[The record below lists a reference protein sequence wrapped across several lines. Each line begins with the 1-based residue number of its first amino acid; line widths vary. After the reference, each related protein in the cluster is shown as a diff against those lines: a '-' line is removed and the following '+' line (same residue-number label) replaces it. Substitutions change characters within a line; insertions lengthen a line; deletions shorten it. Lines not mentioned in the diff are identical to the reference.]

1 MATEKELQKKFLQRA
16 QALCSRQEKC
26 LSDIKSKLKQWGAT
40 PEMSNEIL
48 ALLLTDKFIDEE
60 RYARMY
66 TNEKARIN
74 KWGKIRITNSL
85 RAKGVSKENIETAI
99 ESVEEL
105 ACSENLMELL
115 KRKIATTKA
124 KSPQDLKV
132 KLLRFATYR
141 GFSFSEIQKA
151 LEKLKVNDQDN

>member
-1 MATEKELQKKFLQRA
+1 MATDKELLKKFLQRA

-26 LSDIKSKLKQWGAT
+26 LSDIKTKLKQWGAT
-40 PEMSNEIL
+40 PEMSDEIL
-48 ALLLTDKFIDEE
+48 TFLLADKFIDEE

-74 KWGKIRITNSL
+74 KWGKIRIIHSL
-85 RAKGVSKENIETAI
+85 RSKGVSQENIATAI
-99 ESVEEL
+99 ENVEEL
-105 ACSENLMELL
+105 VSSENLMGLL

-141 GFSFSEIQKA
+141 GFSYDEIQKA
-151 LEKLKVNDQDN
+151 LEKLKVNDEND

>member
-1 MATEKELQKKFLQRA
+1 MATDKELLKKFLQRA

-26 LSDIKSKLKQWGAT
+26 LSDIKTKLKQWGAT
-40 PEMSNEIL
+40 PEMSDEIIP
-48 ALLLTDKFIDEE
+48 LLLADKFIDEE

-74 KWGKIRITNSL
+74 KWGKIRITQSL
-85 RAKGVSKENIETAI
+85 RAKGVSQENIETAI
-99 ESVEEL
+99 EGVEEL
-105 ACSENLMELL
+105 ASSENLMGLL

-124 KSPQDLKV
+124 KSAQDLKV

-141 GFSFSEIQKA
+141 GFSYSEIQKA
-151 LEKLKVNDQDN
+151 LEKLKLNDDND